1 MGTAEAAQVQT
12 LAEAL
17 QQPQWDHS
25 RIHQEKLQ
33 TSDENGQLNRDVEKE
48 NHAERTK
55 LTGTPTTGI
64 TGEQNHRVNT
74 KQSKEMTTQQEIETA

>member
-25 RIHQEKLQ
+25 RIHREKLQ
-33 TSDENGQLNRDVEKE
+33 TTDENGQPNRDLKKE
-48 NHAERTK
+48 NRTERTK

-74 KQSKEMTTQQEIETA
+74 KQSEEMTTQQEIETA

>member
-1 MGTAEAAQVQT
+1 MGAAEAAQVQT

-33 TSDENGQLNRDVEKE
+33 TSDENGQPNRDLKKE
-48 NHAERTK
+48 NRTERTK

-64 TGEQNHRVNT
+64 TGEQNHRVNI
-74 KQSKEMTTQQEIETA
+74 KQSEEMTTQQEIETA

>member
-1 MGTAEAAQVQT
+1 MGTAEAAQVQM

-33 TSDENGQLNRDVEKE
+33 TSDENGKE

-74 KQSKEMTTQQEIETA
+74 KQSEEMTTQQEIETA